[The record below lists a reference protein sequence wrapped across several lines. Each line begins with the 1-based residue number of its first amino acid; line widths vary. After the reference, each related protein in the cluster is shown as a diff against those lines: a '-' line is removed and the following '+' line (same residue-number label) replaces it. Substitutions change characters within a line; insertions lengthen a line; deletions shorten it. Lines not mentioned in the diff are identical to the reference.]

1 VFLVNRIR
9 TLVSNV
15 SKRIRN
21 HVLQSHVQRLGLFS
35 IYEEHM
41 PTQRNDS
48 RQFSATLDRKRRKEN
63 FDIINRTN
71 LEIKWSYWLFIVW
84 RLAHDYWWITKGGIL
99 TVQRTFASGITILT
113 FLGGKLT
120 KVQQNDKLIIEKSV
134 NLF

>member
-1 VFLVNRIR
+1 MFLVNRIR

-71 LEIKWSYWLFIVW
+71 LEIK
-84 RLAHDYWWITKGGIL
+84 
-99 TVQRTFASGITILT
+99 
-113 FLGGKLT
+113 
-120 KVQQNDKLIIEKSV
+120 
-134 NLF
+134 

>member
-15 SKRIRN
+15 SKR
-21 HVLQSHVQRLGLFS
+21 LQSHVQLLGLFS

-71 LEIKWSYWLFIVW
+71 LEIKWCY
-84 RLAHDYWWITKGGIL
+84 K
-99 TVQRTFASGITILT
+99 
-113 FLGGKLT
+113 LG
-120 KVQQNDKLIIEKSV
+120 Q
-134 NLF
+134 

>member
-1 VFLVNRIR
+1 MFLVNRIR

-71 LEIKWSYWLFIVW
+71 LKIKWSYWLFIVW
-84 RLAHDYWWITKGGIL
+84 RLAHDYWWITKRGDIDSSKDIRQWYYH
-99 TVQRTFASGITILT
+99 TNIF
-113 FLGGKLT
+113 GGKPT
-120 KVQQNDKLIIEKSV
+120 KVQQNDKLIIKKSV